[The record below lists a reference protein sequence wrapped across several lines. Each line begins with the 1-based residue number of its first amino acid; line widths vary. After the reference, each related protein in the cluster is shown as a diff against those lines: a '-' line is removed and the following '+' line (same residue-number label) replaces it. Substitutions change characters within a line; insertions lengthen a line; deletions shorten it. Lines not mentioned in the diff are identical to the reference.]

1 MPDQDDTWIDRTEP
15 TLEWAIRGVMA
26 QSANYRRFC
35 AGLEKQYLARMERE
49 RLALPQFPVE
59 LRLPTIPRKPAG
71 RVADSEE
78 LAS

>member
-1 MPDQDDTWIDRTEP
+1 MPDQNDTWIDRTEP

-26 QSANYRRFC
+26 QSAGYRRF
-35 AGLEKQYLARMERE
+35 LESLARERAR